1 MCIYIYIIWA
11 HIYIHT
17 FLFKTK
23 QRAFWCWNRN
33 LSVQGFLL
41 PSSGEPESLP
51 AITDKRK
58 MGDQIWRDSFHFT
71 YVSFY
76 VPSYPK
82 HWMYIVCMVYLH
94 TFANLPLNYPKCRY
108 VFPSHSWVSS
118 YVFCSH
124 MFQPSRRVPKW
135 SRGIYFIQLPFV
147 KENLCK
153 NMMNWL
159 MDVNGWTN
167 PFGKYA
173 RQIRSWNLLRYFWN
187 HLSNWKGTTSPLWK
201 RFAIFCFPLH
211 PFETAGKKNAWHD
224 THPHVFFRTGSEKTV
239 RPKKLFPNPSIRM
252 EVSISTSS
260 DFFPHRVWESCV
272 SWPFTM
278 RKFSTHGSTR
288 QFRRFLKNHMGCWIE
303 TRRKSMV
310 DFNKPIPQLVFD
322 RRRLSGCHPPYESGQ
337 IIILHQP
344 RFPWNRGISLTKPP
358 FGVKTRVR
366 SL

>member
-1 MCIYIYIIWA
+1 MGGLSTTPLPFVQVAARLWAANPGNLVEDPKKSLGPKKVAVIANGKKKAEHFGKIWNIFRSNGQITVGALDGYIVSYWCIIYIYVYIYIIWA

-118 YVFCSH
+118 YMFCSH

-201 RFAIFCFPLH
+201 SFAIFCFPLH

-224 THPHVFFRTGSEKTV
+224 THPHVFFFGPDR
-239 RPKKLFPNPSIRM
+239 KKP
-252 EVSISTSS
+252 
-260 DFFPHRVWESCV
+260 
-272 SWPFTM
+272 
-278 RKFSTHGSTR
+278 
-288 QFRRFLKNHMGCWIE
+288 
-303 TRRKSMV
+303 
-310 DFNKPIPQLVFD
+310 
-322 RRRLSGCHPPYESGQ
+322 
-337 IIILHQP
+337 
-344 RFPWNRGISLTKPP
+344 
-358 FGVKTRVR
+358 
-366 SL
+366 